1 MLANQVASGVAAT
14 ALHPV
19 TVQVFNNGP
28 GIWGSVAT
36 GFITGCIAIA
46 GVALTHH
53 FTLRREKIASE
64 DKRKKELHYLATELA
79 FKLELYASA
88 FISLPRQLL
97 IDMNAGRKPLPE
109 LDLSS
114 AAGDWRSLPV
124 GLIFRLRSLETIHA
138 ALMSSLTNAKH
149 PDHPTVFWPLQ
160 LRGYNVGLNAFILAA
175 RLRRLA
181 ELPDADD
188 LKRKDGTFQKLRE
201 LRKEK
206 WRQHV
211 SDLKK
216 SKQPLMTI

>member
-14 ALHPV
+14 ASHPV

-36 GFITGCIAIA
+36 GLITGCIAIA

-114 AAGDWRSLPV
+114 ATGDWRSLPV
-124 GLIFRLRSLETIHA
+124 ELVFRLRSLETIHA
-138 ALMSSLTNAKH
+138 ALMSSLTNEKY
-149 PDHPTVFWPLQ
+149 PDYPTVFWELQ
-160 LRGYNVGLNAFILAA
+160 LRGYKVGLNAFILAA

-181 ELPDADD
+181 GLPDSDD
-188 LKRKDGTFQKLRE
+188 LKRKDGMFQVLRE
-201 LRKEK
+201 VRKK
-206 WRQHV
+206 RWHHRILQ
-211 SDLKK
+211 LKRN
-216 SKQPLMTI
+216 KQFNEGI